1 MLRALTIATL
11 LSLQTCNSAGAFAS
25 FDASRCTLSLGDK
38 SFVLHGSYQV
48 VESFPDFKVQV
59 VRSFADLKVQRVNS
73 FADSCGEWT
82 EVSSF
87 PDFKIQFVTSFP
99 DLQITYV
106 DSFPGAN

>member
-1 MLRALTIATL
+1 MLRAISIATL
-11 LSLQTCNSAGAFAS
+11 LSLQTCKSAGASAR
-25 FDASRCTLSLGDK
+25 FDASRCTLNIGDK

-59 VRSFADLKVQRVNS
+59 VGSFADLKVQRVSS
-73 FADSCGEWT
+73 FADSCGEWK

-87 PDFKIQFVTSFP
+87 PNFKIQFVTSFP

-106 DSFPGAN
+106 ESFPGAN